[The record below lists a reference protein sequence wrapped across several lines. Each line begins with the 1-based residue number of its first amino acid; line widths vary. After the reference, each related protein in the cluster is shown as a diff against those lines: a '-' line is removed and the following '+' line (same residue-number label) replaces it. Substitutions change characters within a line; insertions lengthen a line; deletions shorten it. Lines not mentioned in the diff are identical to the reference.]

1 MRLLH
6 VHDLLAMLVQEVR
19 GEIQGGDESID
30 AQLELGVVH
39 PLAQPRVPPKGTPM
53 SVWMITGA
61 ARGLGLEIARAALT
75 GGEQVAVAARR
86 PERLPQDVRDHP
98 NVLPVRLDV
107 TDEAQIASA
116 VAEVVDRFGTID
128 VLVNNAG
135 RGLLGALEEITDA
148 EARSLF
154 DVNVFGLINT
164 TRAALPIMRTAGKG
178 KLVHIGSR
186 SGFEG
191 EPGVSLYSASKF
203 AVAGI
208 SEALAAE
215 MEPFGIQSMVVEP
228 GVFRTDFLDASS
240 VQLPESRIAEYDG
253 TPAHATLD
261 WADEANHTQLGDS
274 VKGAAF
280 IYQVTSGEQLP
291 LHLSV
296 GQDALDRRV
305 VMTERIER
313 EIAPLREAS
322 AATAHTET
330 RLPEHVGD
338 QGE

>member
-1 MRLLH
+1 
-6 VHDLLAMLVQEVR
+6 
-19 GEIQGGDESID
+19 
-30 AQLELGVVH
+30 
-39 PLAQPRVPPKGTPM
+39 M

-61 ARGLGLEIARAALT
+61 GRGLGLEIARAALAE
-75 GGEQVAVAARR
+75 GEQIALAARR
-86 PERLPQDVRDHP
+86 PEHLPEDVRDHP
-98 NVLPVRLDV
+98 DVLPVRLDV
-107 TDEAQIASA
+107 TDRTQIASA
-116 VAEVVDRFGTID
+116 VAEVVDRFGAID

-164 TRAALPIMRTAGKG
+164 TRAVLPIMRRAGKG

-191 EPGVSLYSASKF
+191 EPGVSMYCASKS

-215 MEPFGIQSMVVEP
+215 LEPFGIQSMVVEP
-228 GVFRTDFLDASS
+228 GVFRTDFLDTSS
-240 VQLPESRIAEYDG
+240 MQLPEARIAGYDG

-261 WADEANHTQLGDS
+261 WAEEANHTQLGDP

-280 IYQVTSGEQLP
+280 IYRVASGERLP
-291 LHLSV
+291 LHLPV
-296 GQDALDRRV
+296 GRDALERRAV
-305 VMTERIER
+305 TTERIER

-322 AATAHTET
+322 AATAHSASE
-330 RLPEHVGD
+330 
-338 QGE
+338 